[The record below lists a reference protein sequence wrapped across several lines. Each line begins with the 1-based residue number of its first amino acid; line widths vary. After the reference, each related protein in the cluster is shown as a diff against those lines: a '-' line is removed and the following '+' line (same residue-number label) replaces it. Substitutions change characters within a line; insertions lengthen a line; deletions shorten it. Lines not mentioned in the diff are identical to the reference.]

1 MHYKKIDTECV
12 FNIFFR
18 QNTNTI
24 LGTKIKKYIY
34 FRKKIN
40 IRPNF
45 YLTYPP
51 QVIPIG
57 S

>member
-34 FRKKIN
+34 FKKIN
-40 IRPNF
+40 IRPDF